1 MKKMF
6 HLVLNMAIVGVML
19 VGIGIGFLMVTD
31 SNTTDNS
38 KMLKVDYS
46 TESIRNS
53 RTEEIKG
60 NPEKWVILEV
70 NEDYSVAKVLKE
82 NGHEY
87 YMTILTAADNI
98 IDIEVNGEVHTFYYT
113 K

>member
-19 VGIGIGFLMVTD
+19 IGFGIGFLIMTD
-31 SNTTDNS
+31 STTTNNN
-38 KMLKVDYS
+38 KMLKANYS
-46 TESIRNS
+46 VESINHPNFE
-53 RTEEIKG
+53 TIKG
-60 NPEKWVILEV
+60 NPEKWIILDV
-70 NEDYSVAKVLKE
+70 SEDYSTAKVLKE

-87 YMTILTAADNI
+87 YMTILSATGNT
-98 IDIEVNGEVHTFYYT
+98 IDIEVNNQIHTFTYY